1 MLGWLIVAL
10 ASVRESSG
18 SWVFKGGT
26 CVKKCYFETYR
37 FSEDLDFSLLPD
49 AAYTAEEIGDTLR
62 EACAIAAELSGIEFP
77 PELVEVR
84 ARKNLQGEDTFLGLI
99 SYRGPLRMPI
109 ASLPRVRFDITQ
121 HEPVIDVPSPRI
133 PLHAYPDSLPEATS
147 IAAYSMEELLA
158 EKTRALYERTRPR
171 DLYDVVFLLEN
182 HSAEFDLG
190 VARGFFTRKCASK
203 GLTVPS
209 TQDLIRVIEAEVEL
223 RSEWENMLG
232 HQLPELPDLD
242 SFLTRLPGNLDW
254 IDEPSAVP
262 SSARLPT
269 LPVAATQG
277 ARAAPSGLR
286 YWGRGLPLE
295 VLRFAGSNRLLVEFN
310 YHGKTR
316 LVEPYSLRQADTGNL
331 LLYGWE
337 RGTTHI
343 KAFNVAKI
351 GSLRATKQGF
361 RPRYRIEL

>member
-1 MLGWLIVAL
+1 MISKQDVLDRAAEWQLRPDVVEKDYVLGWLIVAL

-190 VARGFFTRKCASK
+190 VARIDTRS
-203 GLTVPS
+203 GNNQLT
-209 TQDLIRVIEAEVEL
+209 
-223 RSEWENMLG
+223 
-232 HQLPELPDLD
+232 
-242 SFLTRLPGNLDW
+242 
-254 IDEPSAVP
+254 
-262 SSARLPT
+262 
-269 LPVAATQG
+269 
-277 ARAAPSGLR
+277 
-286 YWGRGLPLE
+286 
-295 VLRFAGSNRLLVEFN
+295 LLV
-310 YHGKTR
+310 GGDQR
-316 LVEPYSLRQADTGNL
+316 
-331 LLYGWE
+331 
-337 RGTTHI
+337 TTAHDR
-343 KAFNVAKI
+343 
-351 GSLRATKQGF
+351 SDS
-361 RPRYRIEL
+361 